1 VNDVEQ
7 FAAGYSFPLD
17 EFQAKACESLARG
30 RSVLVCAPT
39 GAGKTVVGEFAVHLA
54 MERGR
59 KTFYTTPLKALSNQK
74 FGDFI
79 ARHGAERVGLLT
91 GDNSING
98 EAPAVVMTTEVLRN
112 MLYEDSPTLKGL
124 GFVVLDEVHYLQ
136 DAYRGAVWEEVLIH
150 LPSSVQVVAL
160 SATVSNAEEFG
171 DWLRAV
177 RGTVDVVIEE
187 ARPVPLEHHY
197 MVGNQVS
204 PTFTG
209 EGNNRRPNPQLK
221 KMSVTADRRR
231 RGRDHMRARRAI
243 PRREEVV
250 EMLDDRGL
258 LPAIY
263 FIFSRNGCD
272 QAVRQLLAGPA
283 RLTTPEEAERIR
295 EYLELR
301 AEMLPDADLDV
312 LGYDDWRE
320 GLMRGVSSHHAG
332 LIPLFKETV
341 EELFE
346 RGLVKVVF
354 ATETL
359 SLGINMPAKTV
370 VIEKLIKFTGEKHEL
385 MTAGEYT
392 QLTGR
397 AGRRGIDPVGHA
409 VVLFQPDVPF
419 ERVAALVGARTYQLR
434 SSFRPSYNMAVNLAR
449 TYSVPQALALIE
461 KSFAQFLVEKQSA
474 GLQAQV
480 GRSDTFLAG
489 YRDRTAC
496 DRGDFDEY
504 WSLVRRVR
512 EAEHDDGGDGEAHRQ
527 AERILSRLRLGDVVR
542 LGGRGRGVFAVVVV
556 RRGGAPMA
564 LTASDAMKRLSAR
577 DVLGERPVLGRI
589 ELPRRYPW
597 KHKER
602 GEVLASL
609 KRFQPPPEAVEPP
622 DTSEAA
628 ERAPP
633 QPDLPAGSVWEAI
646 RAHPCHECPDRAEH
660 ERWAARV
667 DDLTKELATQR
678 RRLRTRTEGLARTF
692 ERVVSVLRETGYL
705 REEGGLT
712 DKGDR
717 LSRIY
722 NEGDLLVAEVLDNE
736 ILHGLEIPDLAGA
749 VSCLVY
755 SARGLAVEPA
765 WPNETVRQAY
775 IKIRR
780 LWREIEKTEE
790 RHGLAL
796 TREPEPGFVDAIHAW
811 TDGEPLEEVL
821 AFAEMSPGDF
831 VRSAKQVWDLLRQLA
846 EVATGDELR
855 GRCRKAADQIYRGVI
870 AYSGAL

>member
-1 VNDVEQ
+1 MNEVEQ

-17 EFQAKACESLARG
+17 PFQTTACESLARG

-39 GAGKTVVGEFAVHLA
+39 GAGKTVVGEFAVALGIR
-54 MERGR
+54 RGR

-79 ARHGAERVGLLT
+79 ARHGAANVGLLT

-112 MLYEDSPTLKGL
+112 MLYEKSPTLHNL
-124 GFVVLDEVHYLQ
+124 GFVVMDEVHYLQ

-150 LPSSVQVVAL
+150 LPPSVQVVAL

-171 DWLRAV
+171 DWLRHV
-177 RGTVDVVIEE
+177 RGKVDVVIEE

-197 MVGNQVS
+197 MVGSQVS
-204 PTFTG
+204 PTFVG
-209 EGNNRRPNPQLK
+209 QGKNKRPNPQLK
-221 KMSVTADRRR
+221 KMSLNAERR
-231 RGRDHMRARRAI
+231 RGRDHMRARRAV

-250 EMLDDRGL
+250 DMLDDRSL

-272 QAVRQLLAGPA
+272 QAVKQILTGST
-283 RLTTPEEAERIR
+283 RLTSSEESERIAA
-295 EYLELR
+295 YLELR
-301 AEMLPDADLDV
+301 AEMLPDTDLDV
-312 LGYDDWRE
+312 LGYDDWRD
-320 GLMRGVSSHHAG
+320 GLMRGVASHHAG

-346 RGLVKVVF
+346 QGLIKVVF

-370 VIEKLIKFTGEKHEL
+370 VLEKLIKFTGEKHEL
-385 MTAGEYT
+385 MTPGEYT

-409 VVLFQPDVPF
+409 VVLFQPEVAFD
-419 ERVAALVGARTYQLR
+419 RVAALVGARTYPLR

-449 TYSVPQALALIE
+449 TYTVAEALALIE
-461 KSFAQFLVEKQSA
+461 KSFAQFLVQKQAS
-474 GLQAQV
+474 GLHAQV
-480 GRSDTFLAG
+480 ERSEKFLEGYRERMTCDAGDFAG
-489 YRDRTAC
+489 Y
-496 DRGDFDEY
+496 
-504 WSLVRRVR
+504 WSMVRRIR
-512 EAEHDDGGDGEAHRQ
+512 DEEKDAAGDGETHKEG
-527 AERILSRLRLGDVVR
+527 ERILSRLRIGDVVR
-542 LGGRGRGVFAVVVV
+542 IGGRGRGMLAVVAV
-556 RRGGAPMA
+556 RRGGTPMA
-564 LTASDAMKRLSAR
+564 LTTSDTMKRLGVR
-577 DVLGERPVLGRI
+577 DVIGDRPVLGRI

-597 KHKER
+597 KSKER
-602 GEVLASL
+602 GEVLAAL
-609 KRFQPPPEAVEPP
+609 KRFQVPSAPVEPVPPAPAVE
-622 DTSEAA
+622 
-628 ERAPP
+628 
-633 QPDLPAGSVWEAI
+633 PDLPAGSVWAAI
-646 RAHPCHECPDRAEH
+646 RAHPCHDCPDRTEH

-667 DDLTKELATQR
+667 DDLTKELTAQR
-678 RRLRTRTEGLARTF
+678 RRLRNRTEGLARTF
-692 ERVVSVLRETGYL
+692 ERVVGVLREKSYL
-705 REEGGLT
+705 RADEGLT
-712 DKGDR
+712 HKGDR

-722 NEGDLLVAEVLDNE
+722 NEGDLLVAEVLEQE
-736 ILHGLEIPDLAGA
+736 ILHGLEVPDLAAA
-749 VSCLVY
+749 VSTLVY
-755 SARGLAVEPA
+755 NARGFAVEPA

-811 TDGEPLEEVL
+811 ASGESLDEIL
-821 AFAEMSPGDF
+821 DFTEMSPGDF
-831 VRSAKQVWDLLRQLA
+831 VRSTKQVWDLLRQLA
-846 EVATGDELR
+846 EVADGEELR
-855 GRCRKAADQIYRGVI
+855 GRCRKAADHVYRGVI